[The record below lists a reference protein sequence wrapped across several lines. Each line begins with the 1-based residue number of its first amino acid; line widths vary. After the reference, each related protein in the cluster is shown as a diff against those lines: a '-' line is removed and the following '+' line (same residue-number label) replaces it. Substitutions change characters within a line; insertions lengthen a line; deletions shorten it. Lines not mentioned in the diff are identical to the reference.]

1 MTKVLTDELNYENIA
16 NAIRSKTGESA
27 AYLPSEMAEAI
38 STLLPNRIT
47 NGEKIQCYS
56 VSDPILPNTFIELV
70 SNWRS
75 PIACGETATI
85 ATDDSSHSA
94 SGNFSGVAI
103 AANKIF
109 LAYPYNK
116 TAYAVICTVS
126 GETITVGTPVALSSG
141 TEYLDG
147 VIMTDYLGNQK
158 VIVAFR
164 ENPDDILKGSICTI
178 SGDNITV
185 GARQNMLPVAATNTN
200 RDRMKAINSSTVL
213 VAYGISNYAHA
224 CICTISGDTLTPG
237 TDTQITTQSYSGSV
251 YGVDIVNSSTALITY
266 AANGAPN
273 VVVASISGTTI
284 TPGTPLQVA
293 ASGYTIS
300 TALLSSDTYV
310 VTYSSGSGRGTHVYV
325 RVGSVSGGT
334 VTLGQEIQLISSSY
348 SGDGLSMVKMNS
360 SSIFLIYR
368 LYESNSSSNLNGVLC
383 TIENGDV
390 RIMRDDTIFTGEYS
404 GFVPFRVND
413 DVAIVTKHAGINNTA
428 FICRSSIVDAAIESQ
443 EKIDGVTTSTATYST
458 AGDIW
463 VLNQGS

>member
-38 STLLPNRIT
+38 SALLPNRIT

-126 GETITVGTPVALSSG
+126 GDTITVGTPVALSSG
-141 TEYLDG
+141 TEYLEDA
-147 VIMTDYLGNQK
+147 IMVDYLGSQK
-158 VIVAFR
+158 VIVSFR
-164 ENPDDILKGSICTI
+164 ENPDDLLKGSVCTI
-178 SGDNITV
+178 SGNNITV
-185 GARQNMLPVAATNTN
+185 GTRQNMLPMTTYTSGN
-200 RDRMKAINSSTVL
+200 RIKVINSSTVL
-213 VAYGISNYAHA
+213 VTYSVSNYAHA
-224 CICTISGDTLTPG
+224 CVCAISGNTLTPG
-237 TDTQITTQSYSGSV
+237 TDTQITTQSYSGTV
-251 YGVDIVNSSTALITY
+251 YGIDIVNSSTALITY
-266 AANGAPN
+266 VANGAPN

-284 TPGTPLQVA
+284 TPGAPLQIA
-293 ASGYTIS
+293 ASGYS
-300 TALLSSDTYV
+300 VGTALLSSDTYV
-310 VTYSSGSGRGTHVYV
+310 VTYGSGSGSRNHVYV

-383 TIENGDV
+383 TIENGNV
-390 RIMRDDTIFTGEYS
+390 RIMRDDTILTGQYS

-413 DVAIVTKHAGINNTA
+413 EVAIVTKHAGINNTA

-443 EKIDGVTTSTATYST
+443 EKIDGVTASTATYST